1 MSAAYAETTGFAAN
15 VDLDG
20 NLPVCEVMTTAAE
33 VAALD
38 VTLPCVPSVSART
51 TVREAAH
58 LMAARGLRLVQ
69 VRNVGG
75 ELIGMLSTSDLY
87 RWVAAGWSD
96 G

>member
-1 MSAAYAETTGFAAN
+1 MSAMHVETAGFASA
-15 VDLDG
+15 DLDG
-20 NLPVCEVMTTAAE
+20 SLPVSEVMTTVAE
-33 VAALD
+33 VEALD

-69 VRNVGG
+69 VRDLRG

-87 RWVAAGWSD
+87 RWVAAG
-96 G
+96 